1 MNEYVIG
8 IDIGSSKIYAAVG
21 KIDSEENL
29 QIMGISSSKCEGLNK
44 GIVIDIESTAKSIE
58 KCKGQLQKMV
68 EQDFNSAY
76 LVVPGGICDLIE
88 SKGVVAVSA
97 LENTVT
103 HKDKDRAIE
112 ASKFISITSDKEII
126 GVIPQDYVIDE
137 CDKIKDPVGMCGNKL
152 EANVKVVTARSSVI
166 NNLIKSVEAAGLTV
180 KGLELK
186 PIAAASV
193 VLSQE
198 EKKFG
203 AALVDV
209 GAETIDLSVFSN
221 GKLCY
226 TSIIPFGGKA
236 ITNDLSVGL
245 KVSMDEAENM
255 KLKYGTL
262 KKDVSN
268 ETFTCNNIS
277 GEFIEVKHGF
287 LVDII
292 EARVSELL
300 EFIKAELEKS
310 GYEKSIERVI
320 LVGGGITLFKGI
332 KDVGE
337 EILNK
342 PVRIG
347 LPDYIGAASPLFS
360 NVVGVLKNAID
371 ENNKS
376 SNRKNVVSDFIDDDL
391 YDDEDDEIYAERKG
405 LAKRIKNIFSNLFS

>member
-1 MNEYVIG
+1 
-8 IDIGSSKIYAAVG
+8 
-21 KIDSEENL
+21 
-29 QIMGISSSKCEGLNK
+29 
-44 GIVIDIESTAKSIE
+44 
-58 KCKGQLQKMV
+58 
-68 EQDFNSAY
+68 
-76 LVVPGGICDLIE
+76 
-88 SKGVVAVSA
+88 
-97 LENTVT
+97 
-103 HKDKDRAIE
+103 
-112 ASKFISITSDKEII
+112 
-126 GVIPQDYVIDE
+126 
-137 CDKIKDPVGMCGNKL
+137 
-152 EANVKVVTARSSVI
+152 
-166 NNLIKSVEAAGLTV
+166 
-180 KGLELK
+180 
-186 PIAAASV
+186 
-193 VLSQE
+193 
-198 EKKFG
+198 
-203 AALVDV
+203 LVDV
-209 GAETIDLSVFSN
+209 GAETIDLSIFSN

-268 ETFTCNNIS
+268 EIFTCNNIS

-310 GYEKSIERVI
+310 GYYESIERVI

-391 YDDEDDEIYAERKG
+391 YDEDDDDEIYAERKG